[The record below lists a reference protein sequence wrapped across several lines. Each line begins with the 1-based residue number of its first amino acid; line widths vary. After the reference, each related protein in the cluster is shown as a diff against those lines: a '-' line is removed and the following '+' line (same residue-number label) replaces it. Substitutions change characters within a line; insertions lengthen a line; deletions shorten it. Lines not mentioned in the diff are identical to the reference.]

1 VRRRIAAII
10 TIATMVL
17 LLAVPAALAAQPRV
31 VEPSDNV
38 RGATDLRI
46 QVTKESR
53 VEPIS
58 RVRVRMRRGG
68 ETLGD
73 WVEMA
78 CKQRCAE
85 DETEQIWGPAD
96 DRKLDPATG
105 APFTSGG
112 PLRNGEYVLQTRVER
127 GRFLDPVEATERI
140 RLFVA
145 PSAPADVTAER
156 DGAEV
161 RLAWKKAPEPDI
173 VGYRVERSSGNGFDE
188 IATTS
193 EAGHVDVPGPGAHT
207 YRIVSLR
214 DDGRGGTLETAS
226 SEREVEL
233 PDDAADGSG
242 NGGSGEGGGNGDG
255 SGNGEGGDGEGGNGD
270 GEGGDGDGDGA
281 DGEMADTEAS
291 STGERARRSSSPAR
305 APSLGSDRSGGIPSV
320 FGRTPETA
328 DPDAYSE
335 ELDFS
340 QLEGGE
346 DPDDDVVLSTG
357 GMFERMAD
365 SERIATPIAFGLVLT
380 ATGLHLWRW
389 LRVPAL

>member
-17 LLAVPAALAAQPRV
+17 LLAVPAAFAAQARV

-38 RGATDLRI
+38 RGATDLRV
-46 QVTKESR
+46 QVTRESR

-58 RVRVRMRRGG
+58 RVRVRMRRSG
-68 ETLGD
+68 EVIGD
-73 WVEMA
+73 WVEMS
-78 CKQRCAE
+78 CKQRCG
-85 DETEQIWGPAD
+85 DDQTEQLWGPAD

-127 GRFLDPVEATERI
+127 GQFLEPVESTERI

-145 PSAPADVTAER
+145 PTAPADVTAGR
-156 DGAEV
+156 DGGEV
-161 RLAWKKAPEPDI
+161 RLGWKKAPEPDI
-173 VGYRVERSSGNGFDE
+173 VGYRVERSSGAGFTE

-193 EAGHVDVPGPGAHT
+193 EASHVDQPGPGAHT
-207 YRIVSLR
+207 YRVVSLR
-214 DDGRGGTLETAS
+214 ADGRGGTLETAS

-233 PDDAADGSG
+233 LDEDVDGSG
-242 NGGSGEGGGNGDG
+242 NGGSGEGDGNGGGSGDG
-255 SGNGEGGDGEGGNGD
+255 EGGNGEGGDGNGGEGSGTGDGGD
-270 GEGGDGDGDGA
+270 GEV
-281 DGEMADTEAS
+281 ADTEAS
-291 STGERARRSSSPAR
+291 STGERTRRGSSPAR

-320 FGRTPETA
+320 FGRTPQSA
-328 DPDAYSE
+328 DPDAYSD

-340 QLEGGE
+340 GLQNGE

-357 GMFERMAD
+357 GMFDRMAD
-365 SERIATPIAFGLVLT
+365 NERIATPIAFGLVLT